1 MWRRGGDWWELWTES
16 RVVCAAA
23 PADAP
28 LGPPSEDTPSAGFGA
43 AVATGET
50 GTPAPA
56 WEPAAKAPAAAP
68 ADAPLGPPSE
78 DTPSAGSGAGVATGE
93 TGTPAPAWEP
103 AAEAPAANFGA
114 AVAAGA
120 AEPLTALSHADTR

>member
-1 MWRRGGDWWELWTES
+1 MWRRGGDWWRLWTES

-28 LGPPSEDTPSAGFGA
+28 LGPPSEDTPSAGSGA
-43 AVATGET
+43 A
-50 GTPAPA
+50 
-56 WEPAAKAPAAAP
+56 
-68 ADAPLGPPSE
+68 
-78 DTPSAGSGAGVATGE
+78 VATGE